1 MGQIG
6 ICEQR
11 EMEMEIERSGE
22 GGGRRKM
29 VRKKRHAENESE
41 RRLKDRGMKKLRSGV
56 HILCYN
62 I

>member
-1 MGQIG
+1 
-6 ICEQR
+6 
-11 EMEMEIERSGE
+11 MEIEIERSGE

-41 RRLKDRGMKKLRSGV
+41 RRPKDRGMKKLRSGV